1 MGEILALRSGTFLPP
16 CRVRTA
22 AWIFAW
28 CLLVHG
34 TAGPGYPQ
42 TDSTPQRGSHGNT
55 FRVKVVGTTNTQ
67 AVLAYSA
74 PDSKPCT
81 VQVSESTTMSP
92 LVHDVDSTLFADAN
106 SDTRTSSIVAG
117 ASRIVVLGARLSQA
131 GLDGRVYSRALQ
143 TNTSHHY
150 RVACGSS
157 VDSGSFTTANI
168 PFNMTYQDV
177 PQLDSANPGTTVVP
191 TLVNDR
197 TQTIV
202 DPHTGALIRRV
213 SLPADSVSDGGGGTG
228 PFMYYSGFT
237 RVCSDN
243 LQAAP
248 DGTHGYLCSFAQG
261 DGGYGTLYYIIPSTG
276 EARYLGHNPWGAA
289 MPVISAPDAKFYV
302 SSGRKML
309 AYTYAGNYMAAS
321 SGTAAKF
328 SSTVVI
334 NTSLNAAM
342 SAFDGTF
349 PSANFPCSAGAPTGD
364 YSLLKCSRGVQDT
377 YAWLGVLRVSTGA
390 IIAAMRLDDN
400 IQCRWCALH
409 QASLMYDAPAIS
421 ITSHALVGQSPPLG
435 GGPYVTTYTGGSTL
449 AIGSTKLAVSGEPS
463 CAACGADSTVA
474 LARGEDTF
482 AFSDTGEKVRIVT
495 KTSPTSWV
503 ITATRQSHAPGSVLT
518 ASCSYTPLYWKFLA
532 DAHGSDTTNTNLVAD
547 SHWPV
552 GGHDDWITGLRITE
566 STGYPI
572 VVGDLVAMI
581 DTPITRIIGNSPLFA
596 GKIAECYGDACVAH
610 PSLALDQPW
619 FTDFF
624 AWSWAGLN
632 GVFSPV
638 AGQLY
643 KYANTS
649 YLLGPKHFAIAG
661 VVGSRGSYPPHSF
674 LDVSPAVLSP
684 GAGDA
689 YKYCIANSAGECYAG
704 SVAGEVYANIPGS
717 PGLSCTQGSA
727 VCFGNFGGN
736 ANGALQIR
744 ISGTQT
750 RVITNGLGGLRSFN
764 DYPTAKALH
773 DGSWLLF
780 TMGDPT
786 TNKPSHLMMAKLPP
800 FTADDS
806 VDRTTFVRAPIS
818 IVTPQGQGIAAAA
831 VEFGYLEQGAPSQ
844 HYCTSRREACV
855 AVASTVTDASPF
867 WYVSTDAYTRASC
880 ATSCTITLP
889 VLPAHVAYYQVKFYD
904 AQGAL
909 VGLGERGVS
918 VEAAAIT
925 PGGVP
930 ANAPQ

>member
-1 MGEILALRSGTFLPP
+1 MF
-16 CRVRTA
+16 V
-22 AWIFAW
+22 W
-28 CLLVHG
+28 CLPFLG
-34 TAGPGYPQ
+34 TLGPGYAQ
-42 TDSTPQRGSHGNT
+42 TDSIPQRGPRGNT
-55 FRVKVVGTTNTQ
+55 FRPRIVGTTNTQ

-74 PDSKPCT
+74 PDSNPCT
-81 VQVSESTTMSP
+81 VQVSESNTLSP
-92 LVHDVDSTLFADAN
+92 LVHDVDPTLFAGAN
-106 SDTRTSSIVAG
+106 SDARTSGIAAG
-117 ASRIVVLGARLSQA
+117 TSRIVVLGARLSQA
-131 GLDGRVYSRALQ
+131 GLDGNVYSRALQ
-143 TNTSHHY
+143 TNTPHYY
-150 RVACGSS
+150 RVACGSA
-157 VDSGSFTTANI
+157 VANGSFTTANI
-168 PFNMTYQDV
+168 PFSMTYQDV
-177 PQLDSANPGTTVVP
+177 PQLDSANPGATVVP

-197 TQTIV
+197 TQAIV

-213 SLPADSVSDGGGGTG
+213 SLPSDSVSDGGGGTG

-248 DGTHGYLCSFAQG
+248 DGTHGYLCAFAQG

-276 EARYLGHNPWGAA
+276 EARYLGHNAWGAA

-302 SSGRKML
+302 SSGSKML
-309 AYTYAGNYMAAS
+309 AYTYAGNYLAAS
-321 SGTAAKF
+321 SGTAARF

-349 PSANFPCSAGAPTGD
+349 PSANFGCSAGAPTGD
-364 YSLLKCSRGVQDT
+364 YSLVKCSRGVQDT
-377 YAWLGVLRVSTGA
+377 YAWLGILRVSTGA

-421 ITSHALVGQSPPLG
+421 ITSHALVGQSPPVG
-435 GGPYVTTYTGGSTL
+435 GGPYITTYTGGSTL
-449 AIGSTKLAVSGEPS
+449 AIGSTTLAVSGEPS
-463 CAACGADSTVA
+463 CAACGDDSTVA
-474 LARGEDTF
+474 LARVGDTF
-482 AFSDTGEKVRIVT
+482 AFSDTGEKVQIVT

-503 ITATRQSHAPGSVLT
+503 ITATTQSHAAGSVLT

-532 DAHGSDTTNTNLVAD
+532 DPHGTDTTNTNFVAD

-572 VVGDLVAMI
+572 VVGDLIAMI
-581 DTPITRIIGNSPLFA
+581 NTPITRTIGTSPSFA

-624 AWSWAGLN
+624 AWSWAGIG

-649 YLLGPKHFAIAG
+649 YPLSPKLFAIAG

-674 LDVSPAVLSP
+674 LDVSPAVLST

-704 SVAGEVYANIPGS
+704 SLAGEVYANIPGS
-717 PGLSCTQGSA
+717 PVLSCNQGSA
-727 VCFGNFGGN
+727 VCFGNFGGD
-736 ANGALQIR
+736 ANGALQIG

-780 TMGDPT
+780 TMGDT
-786 TNKPSHLMMAKLPP
+786 ATNTPSHLLMAKLPP
-800 FTADDS
+800 FTAGDS
-806 VDRTTFVRAPIS
+806 VDRTTFVRAPIAIS
-818 IVTPQGQGIAAAA
+818 APQGQSIASAAI
-831 VEFGYLEQGAPSQ
+831 EFGYTEQGEPSQ
-844 HYCTSRREACV
+844 YYCTSRREACV
-855 AVASTVTDASPF
+855 AVSATVNDAAPF
-867 WYVSTDAYTRASC
+867 YYAQTETYTRIPC
-880 ATSCTITLP
+880 ARSCTITLP

-904 AQGAL
+904 ARGGV
-909 VGLGERGVS
+909 VGLGDRGVS
-918 VEAAAIT
+918 VEATAIKL
-925 PGGVP
+925 GGGQ
-930 ANAPQ
+930 ANALQ